1 MLVVRQVGT
10 GIGLTGAAM
19 AAAAMIG
26 LGAAHAAPA
35 GDVVE
40 VVPSGADAGS
50 GAGALGP
57 YVTMWDQAAQQA
69 LASGSPADLLTT
81 ATTNFTDAGNVFS
94 GVDVSGLSGQVQ
106 QNATALID
114 SQTKIVGS
122 VVNYL
127 DDHVGPAESAI
138 SAHSGSLSSLADQ
151 LFLDPLNQQW
161 IDAGEALL
169 NAGHAFDTAVT
180 DGSTADM
187 GSALLQTFGVDLF
200 QIVPTIFESI
210 PVLSLG
216 GVLGDAAGDAAA
228 VTPDLLDFPF

>member
-1 MLVVRQVGT
+1 MFAVRRVGT

-19 AAAAMIG
+19 AAAAMVG
-26 LGAAHAAPA
+26 LGAAHAAPG

-40 VVPSGADAGS
+40 VVPGGADARSGAD
-50 GAGALGP
+50 ALGP

-69 LASGSPADLLTT
+69 LASGNPADSLST
-81 ATTNFTDAGNVFS
+81 ASTNFTDAGNVFS

-114 SQTKIVGS
+114 SQTKIVDS
-122 VVNYL
+122 VVNFL

-138 SAHSGSLSSLADQ
+138 SAHSGSLSDLADQ

-161 IDAGEALL
+161 IDASESLL
-169 NAGHAFDTAVT
+169 NAGQAFDTAVT

-187 GSALLQTFGVDLF
+187 GAALLQTFGVDLF

-210 PVLSLG
+210 PTLSF
-216 GVLGDAAGDAAA
+216 GDMLADVAGDTAA
-228 VTPDLLDFPF
+228 VTPDLFDLPF